1 MNTGNFTSL
10 VAAFSF
16 LLPLALGKSLR
27 IADSRSRRGW
37 LSAGGG
43 IAIAYVFVDLLP
55 QMSRMQETF
64 SAASSGLSLPIPEYR
79 VYTSALAGFVLF
91 YSLENLAA
99 FSRPGRKEKGEEK
112 CSPACWVHILGFAL
126 YSALLGYLLHEES
139 RQEGFSLLLYSLAM
153 FFHFWIVDH
162 SLRREHGGPYDR
174 LGRWLLA
181 SGVLAGWVFGAFGFF
196 SELLVPTLM
205 GFIGGG
211 VVINSVKEE
220 LPEKGE
226 GRVFPFVLG
235 AFGYA
240 LLLLLVE

>member
-1 MNTGNFTSL
+1 MNTGNLASL
-10 VAAFSF
+10 VAALSF
-16 LLPLALGKSLR
+16 LLPFALGKRLR
-27 IADSRSRRGW
+27 IVDSRSRRGW
-37 LSAGGG
+37 LSAAGG

-55 QMSRMQETF
+55 QMNRMQEIF
-64 SAASSGLSLPIPEYR
+64 SAASSGLSIPFPEYR

-91 YSLENLAA
+91 YALENMAS
-99 FSRPGRKEKGEEK
+99 FSRPGRREKGEEK

-126 YSALLGYLLHEES
+126 YSALMGYLLHEES
-139 RQEGFSLLLYSLAM
+139 KENSIPLLLYSLAM

-162 SLRREHGGPYDR
+162 SLRREHGGFYDR
-174 LGRWLLA
+174 FGRWMLA
-181 SGVLAGWVFGAFGFF
+181 SGVLAGWVLGSFGFF

-211 VVINSVKEE
+211 VVINSIKEE

-226 GRVFPFVLG
+226 GHVFPFILG

-240 LLLLLVE
+240 LFLLLMD